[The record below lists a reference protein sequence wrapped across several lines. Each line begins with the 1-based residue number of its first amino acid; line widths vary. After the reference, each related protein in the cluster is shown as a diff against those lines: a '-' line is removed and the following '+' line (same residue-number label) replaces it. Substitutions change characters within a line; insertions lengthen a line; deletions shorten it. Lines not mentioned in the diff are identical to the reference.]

1 LTDRANVIWAI
12 SFLLFP
18 IGSGLFLYDRKRTL
32 EKRAALKQR
41 RAPGYFSQELYLY
54 TWIEIALVIF
64 AVGGML
70 FCFDDNEGLL
80 VGSLVLFFIG
90 GGIKAGLMFHEL
102 RMFFGG
108 TCDAMREVRDSDD
121 SDERSPLIGDRDNMS
136 DTSSLLGDA

>member
-1 LTDRANVIWAI
+1 VIWAI

-18 IGSGLFLYDRKRTL
+18 VGSGLFLYDRKLTL
-32 EKRAALKQR
+32 QKRAELKR
-41 RAPGYFSQELYLY
+41 RRVPGLFSQELYLY
-54 TWIEIALVIF
+54 TWVEIALVIF

-70 FCFDDNEGLL
+70 FCFDENESLL

-108 TCDAMREVRDSDD
+108 TCGESRDARDSEKL
-121 SDERSPLIGDRDNMS
+121 DERSTLISEKDRDNMS